1 MKRANRRCDGKGL
14 GDVISIVYK
23 PLKNSS
29 LQWCGLKSNWLITQI
44 MSTCRNDRISLLTI
58 FINVSSFLD
67 ILSSSNSQSLCYTIQ
82 SFFVLSRYFFWLV
95 HRENPALFSQRL
107 AQFFCAAQRVM
118 PNLFKNFIHQL
129 CQKMH

>member
-1 MKRANRRCDGKGL
+1 MVLVTSSA
-14 GDVISIVYK
+14 SVYK

-58 FINVSSFLD
+58 FINFSSLLD

-82 SFFVLSRYFFWLV
+82 SFFRVVSLFFLVGSPREPCSFFAMIGPIFLCCTKGNAKFIQKLHASAMPKNALKGYVL
-95 HRENPALFSQRL
+95 
-107 AQFFCAAQRVM
+107 
-118 PNLFKNFIHQL
+118 
-129 CQKMH
+129 